1 MKKSSIHKIV
11 ILIGLIVSFFVPVFI
26 YAQATPNN
34 GDTTSQQPKV
44 DGSQFQMP
52 DPPQPKATR
61 NELMRQVAL
70 DILQVL
76 LTPRDKTPRQRL
88 RGEEINLCGIQG
100 YKGRCNIYQFTNTDF
115 PGTSNSCAQAALATA
130 MWAVGI
136 NNKYPSQAVL
146 TKNVWAN
153 VPPKITLGNMVQ
165 VQGSLGTDW
174 RELNKGLDHYS
185 KDGIKYAWVEGIP
198 GIKKYLDM
206 EKPVII
212 MLDAGTLPQF
222 NYKWWAGH
230 WVTAFA
236 YDSKYI
242 YVSNFP
248 ENRMTWGEL
257 ENAYKKGTL
266 AIGHGTSG
274 KACVVFK

>member
-1 MKKSSIHKIV
+1 MKKSSIFKIV

-26 YAQATPNN
+26 YAQSTPNT

-44 DGSQFQMP
+44 EGSQFQMP
-52 DPPQPKATR
+52 DPPQPKVTR
-61 NELMRQVAL
+61 KELMRQVAL
-70 DILQVL
+70 NILQVL

-88 RGEEINLCGIQG
+88 RGDDINLCGIKG
-100 YKGRCNIYQFTNTDF
+100 YKGRCNFYQFTNTDF

-146 TKNVWAN
+146 TKNVWAY

-198 GIKKYLDM
+198 EIKKYLDM

-248 ENRMTWGEL
+248 ENKMTWGEL